1 LTQKAHCHASA
12 KRLIIDVEKDLM
24 KKLFGTDGIRGVA
37 GQSPLDPPTIHAV
50 GLALAH
56 HLGQSPRVLIGQDTR
71 ESSDWIAAAL
81 TAGLVAGGA
90 TVDSAGVIPTPAV
103 AYLARAHKFSA
114 GVVISASHNPWVDN
128 GIKLF
133 GPDGY
138 KLPDA
143 TELAIEAEIF
153 RRLASSTNNQQ
164 PTNNNLSVNE
174 TDRAE
179 YIRSLLSAVPNLSL
193 DGQRIVIDCANGAAC
208 AIAPQLFAELNG
220 NGGGEMLLTHASPN
234 GRNINENC
242 GALYPRTVAAEV
254 VAQHATMGITFDGDA
269 DRALFADENGKVV
282 NGDAVLLLAARD
294 LASQGLLTHST
305 VVATTMSNMGLE
317 AALKRSGIR
326 MLRAPVGDKYV
337 LEEMLATGAA
347 LGGEQSG
354 HILFTGRSTA
364 GDGLLTALLLLDII
378 HRSGKTLT
386 QLTADLKTFPQI
398 IVNVHV
404 REKRPLDS
412 IPAVAAAIAAAEAA
426 LADSGRVVIRYSG
439 TEALARVMIEAESEA
454 LMHHHA
460 NAIADAIRS
469 ELGV

>member
-1 LTQKAHCHASA
+1 
-12 KRLIIDVEKDLM
+12 M

-37 GQSPLDPPTIHAV
+37 GQCPLDPATIHAV

-56 HLGQSPRVLIGQDTR
+56 HLGNSPRVVIGQDTR

-81 TAGLVAGGA
+81 TAGLTAGGA
-90 TVDSAGVIPTPAV
+90 TVESAGVITTPAV
-103 AYLARAHKFSA
+103 AFLARAHSFAA
-114 GVVISASHNPWVDN
+114 GIVISASHNPWQDN

-138 KLPDA
+138 KLPDS

-153 RRLASSTNNQQ
+153 RRLESSTNNGERTTDTVPLQ
-164 PTNNNLSVNE
+164 VNE
-174 TDRAE
+174 ADRAE
-179 YIRSLLSAVPNLSL
+179 YIRFLLAAVPDLSL
-193 DGQRIVIDCANGAAC
+193 DGRCIVIDCANGAAS
-208 AIAPQLFAELNG
+208 ASAPQLFAELNA
-220 NGGGEMLLTHASPN
+220 NGGGTVVLSHASPN

-242 GALYPRTVAAEV
+242 GALHPAIVAAEV
-254 VAQHATMGITFDGDA
+254 VKHKASMGITFDGDA
-269 DRALFADENGKVV
+269 DRALFADENGTVV

-294 LASQGLLTHST
+294 LAERGILTNSI

-317 AALKRSGIR
+317 AALKRSSIK

-337 LEEMLATGAA
+337 LEQMLSTGAA

-354 HILFTGRSTA
+354 HIIFSGRSTT
-364 GDGLLTALLLLDII
+364 GDGLLTALLLLDIV
-378 HRSGKTLT
+378 HRSGKTLAE
-386 QLTADLKTFPQI
+386 LTADLKTFPQV

-404 REKRPLDS
+404 REKRPLDQ
-412 IPAVAAAIAAAEAA
+412 IPAVAAAIADAELA

-439 TEALARVMIEAESEA
+439 TESLARVMIEAESEP

-460 NAIADAIRS
+460 TAIAKAIRA

>member
-1 LTQKAHCHASA
+1 
-12 KRLIIDVEKDLM
+12 M

-220 NGGGEMLLTHASPN
+220 NGGGYGSPHSPQGN
-234 GRNINENC
+234 Q
-242 GALYPRTVAAEV
+242 AAFIQHPQEGWLSQMESATTFPV
-254 VAQHATMGITFDGDA
+254 VAGQFSICRVGRPSCSPLIASAWQRRPGPAQSSSGLSLPRRSVIRLMPCVGSS
-269 DRALFADENGKVV
+269 ALT
-282 NGDAVLLLAARD
+282 R
-294 LASQGLLTHST
+294 
-305 VVATTMSNMGLE
+305 
-317 AALKRSGIR
+317 I
-326 MLRAPVGDKYV
+326 
-337 LEEMLATGAA
+337 
-347 LGGEQSG
+347 
-354 HILFTGRSTA
+354 
-364 GDGLLTALLLLDII
+364 
-378 HRSGKTLT
+378 
-386 QLTADLKTFPQI
+386 
-398 IVNVHV
+398 
-404 REKRPLDS
+404 
-412 IPAVAAAIAAAEAA
+412 A
-426 LADSGRVVIRYSG
+426 LACPG
-439 TEALARVMIEAESEA
+439 SEQTKFKHQW
-454 LMHHHA
+454 MP
-460 NAIADAIRS
+460 
-469 ELGV
+469 